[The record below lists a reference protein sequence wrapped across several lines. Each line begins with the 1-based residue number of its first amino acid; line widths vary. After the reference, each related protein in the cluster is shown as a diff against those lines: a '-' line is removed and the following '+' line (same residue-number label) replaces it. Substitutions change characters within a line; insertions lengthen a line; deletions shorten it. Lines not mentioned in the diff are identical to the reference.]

1 MGTRY
6 GHGCLP
12 PTLLA
17 PPAPLPLHPLS
28 LQGCQVDELSI
39 TQGEELE
46 IIEDGD
52 AEEWVKVRVG

>member
-1 MGTRY
+1 M
-6 GHGCLP
+6 
-12 PTLLA
+12 
-17 PPAPLPLHPLS
+17 
-28 LQGCQVDELSI
+28 DELSI